1 MPDVPTCHD
10 MLRAHVPNFLT
21 CQRAMTCY
29 VPTCQR
35 AYVPNFLT
43 CQRATTCYVPTC
55 QRAYVPNFLTCQRA
69 MTCYV
74 PTCQRAYVPNFFTC
88 QRDIACYVP
97 TCLWPN
103 FLTCQCAIACYV
115 QTCKRSCPSCANLPA
130 YQIVVCG
137 PFVGSFLNFWAIQLQ
152 TVSFEAY
159 FSSFAKGSGI
169 EEILDNF

>member
-1 MPDVPTCHD
+1 MTCYVPTC
-10 MLRAHVPNFLT
+10 LRAHVPNFLT

-43 CQRATTCYVPTC
+43 CQRA
-55 QRAYVPNFLTCQRA
+55 
-69 MTCYV
+69 MT
-74 PTCQRAYVPNFFTC
+74 
-88 QRDIACYVP
+88 CYVP

-137 PFVGSFLNFWAIQLQ
+137 PFVGSFLNFWPSSYKQFLLRLIFLHLPRVV
-152 TVSFEAY
+152 VSKKFWIISSR
-159 FSSFAKGSGI
+159 FSPA
-169 EEILDNF
+169 